1 MEKPLEIKK
10 KIKLEIFNKISEIDE
25 IISITIVGSFIDKN
39 DLSGISDIDIIVI
52 CKSLNKKKFNII
64 IDSFKK
70 LDIKKCGLDNYN
82 LKINSTFGPLKFDRP
97 NTAVLHLMI
106 YDIKG
111 HQNHVIN
118 SPFTCYD
125 WERSKDFVGL
135 HLKQVFPVGRIQ
147 FRDFK
152 EARRSTENYLTDL
165 KNNTISFREYESIDH
180 KFKQVKKNMPMDPK
194 HKGEFA
200 YHIVKNLVSNYIK
213 FHSNKNQLISK
224 SKIRTFLLNSFN
236 EERGQYHLEK
246 FMLISKIK
254 ENKEDDFPDDTTDW
268 AEEFI
273 KDFKTT
279 FLNKWKKAIQISF
292 FRHFKTPYN
301 DGSYLGQGRN
311 PSINFRSILK
321 DEFEEPNVIYT
332 SPLARC
338 IQSANFIYKNSN
350 LIHDNRLL
358 EFDYGDAEG
367 LKYEDLINQYPHI
380 ISDWKNGKDPC
391 FPNGE
396 NTNQVFNRL
405 LSFLRDLSK
414 TLNKSHI
421 NRTSIFTHNGIL
433 RCLIGNCFQVD
444 KKDWFKIFIP
454 HGIQIDFLY
463 LNGKYYP
470 NISKNI
476 LPRILKNIGLPS

>member
-1 MEKPLEIKK
+1 MEETLEIKK
-10 KIKLEIFNKISEIDE
+10 KIKSEIFNKISEIDE

-39 DLSGISDIDIIVI
+39 DLSGISDIDVIVI
-52 CKSLNKKKFNII
+52 CKSLDKKKFNIF

-70 LDIKKCGLDNYN
+70 LDIKECGLDNYN
-82 LKINSTFGPLKFDRP
+82 LKINSTLGPLKFDKH

-152 EARRSTENYLTDL
+152 EARRSTENYLADL
-165 KNNTISFREYESIDH
+165 KNNTISFREYELIDN

-213 FHSNKNQLISK
+213 FLSNKNQLISK
-224 SKIRTFLLNSFN
+224 SEIRTFLLNAFN
-236 EERGQYHLEK
+236 KKRGKYHSEK
-246 FMLISKIK
+246 FTLISKIK
-254 ENKEDDFPDDTTDW
+254 DNRKDDFPENTTEW

-273 KDFKTT
+273 KEFKTI
-279 FLNKWKKAIQISF
+279 FLNKWRNAIKISF
-292 FRHFKTPYN
+292 FRHFKTSYN
-301 DGSYLGQGRN
+301 DGSYLGQSRN
-311 PSINFRSILK
+311 PNIDLKSIIK
-321 DEFEEPNVIYT
+321 DEFEEPNIIYS

-338 IQSANFIYKNSN
+338 IQSANIIYKNSN
-350 LIHDNRLL
+350 LIYDNRLL
-358 EFDYGDAEG
+358 EFNYGDAEG
-367 LKYEDLINQYPHI
+367 LKYEEFLHQYPHI

-405 LSFLRDLSK
+405 FSFLRDLSK

-421 NRTSIFTHNGIL
+421 NRVSIFTHNGIL
-433 RCLIGNCFQVD
+433 RCLIGNFFQID

-454 HGIQIDFLY
+454 HGTQIEFLY
-463 LNGKYYP
+463 LDEEYYP

-476 LPRILKNIGLPS
+476 LPRILKNIGLSS